1 MTMDITLV
9 GNAENLVK
17 RLVERGAFPTPDS
30 AANSLIAKFA
40 SETSFDANPNF
51 RLPDIAFSI
60 DDVTS
65 IPDFPRQSSKP
76 VVVQQS
82 TTLRLPEILDPV

>member
-1 MTMDITLV
+1 MDITLV

-40 SETSFDANPNF
+40 SETSFDADPNF
-51 RLPDIAFSI
+51 RLPDIVFSI
-60 DDVTS
+60 DDVTCV
-65 IPDFPRQSSKP
+65 PDFPRQSSQL